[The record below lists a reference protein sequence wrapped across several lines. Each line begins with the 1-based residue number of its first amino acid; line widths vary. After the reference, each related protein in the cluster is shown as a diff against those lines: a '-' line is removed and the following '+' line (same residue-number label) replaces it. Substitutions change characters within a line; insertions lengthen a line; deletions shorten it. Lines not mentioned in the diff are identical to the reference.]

1 MNHIALDPNGGKGD
15 KWRRVDFKKYR
26 DNYDKI
32 FSKKKGK
39 KDDRRISKCTK
50 GCRNHYATLF
60 LINFTMIKYSS
71 SIYL

>member
-15 KWRRVDFKKYR
+15 KWRRVNFKKYR

-39 KDDRRISKCTK
+39 KDDRRISKITEK
-50 GCRNHYATLF
+50 DNRETA
-60 LINFTMIKYSS
+60 
-71 SIYL
+71 

>member
-1 MNHIALDPNGGKGD
+1 MWSTKSKDFRLKKKMNHIALDPNGGKGD

-39 KDDRRISKCTK
+39 KDDRRISKTTEK
-50 GCRNHYATLF
+50 DNRETA
-60 LINFTMIKYSS
+60 
-71 SIYL
+71 

>member
-32 FSKKKGK
+32 FGKKKGK
-39 KDDRRISKCTK
+39 KDNKLQKKIIEKLPK
-50 GCRNHYATLF
+50 IHL
-60 LINFTMIKYSS
+60 
-71 SIYL
+71 SIPHN